1 MAFVMTNSAGA
12 TGPSVL
18 EGAALGAPK
27 ILRSVPELRTI
38 CGTKLVHVSSLSAAK
53 PFIIPPTTHPCK
65 KGFLGAAVLMHLRG
79 RTRAFVVSPRL

>member
-18 EGAALGAPK
+18 EGAPK